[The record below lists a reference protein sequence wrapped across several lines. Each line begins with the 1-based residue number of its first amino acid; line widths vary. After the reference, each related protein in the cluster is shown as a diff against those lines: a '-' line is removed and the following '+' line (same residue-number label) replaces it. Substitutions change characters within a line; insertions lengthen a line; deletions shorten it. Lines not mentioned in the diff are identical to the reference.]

1 MVRPFTLASGRWGGV
16 AWKLRAIDSGDGR
29 YGLAVLVAGS
39 RRARLSGRFYVPGRN
54 GNPVDFGWTSSIT
67 GTPQPFVAGAIT
79 EAARVIS
86 VGLTDRSVRTVRTI
100 PPRCGLS
107 PGISF
112 FVAPI
117 PRGTRPTFFS
127 ARNAAG
133 KVVASWRR

>member
-1 MVRPFTLASGRWGGV
+1 MVRPFTLAAGSWGGD

-29 YGLAVLVAGS
+29 YGVTIIVAGS

-54 GNPVDFGWTSSIT
+54 GVPVNFGWTSNIP
-67 GTPQPFVAGAIT
+67 GTQPPFVAGAVT
-79 EAARVIS
+79 EAARVIN
-86 VGLTDRSVRTVRTI
+86 VGLSNRSVRTVGTI

-117 PRGTRPTFFS
+117 PRGTYPTFFS